1 MPAVAISPKV
11 KSILAE
17 LRRGFEEI
25 YGDRL
30 VKLLLFG
37 SQARGDARE
46 DSDIDV
52 LVVLRGPV
60 RPRGETTRISE
71 FRAALCLQHNAVVTC
86 IYLSEEQYLQEQSPL
101 VLNARREGVPV

>member
-1 MPAVAISPKV
+1 MPAVEISPKV

-30 VKLLLFG
+30 VKLVLFG
-37 SQARGDARE
+37 SHARGDARE

-52 LVVLRGPV
+52 IVVLK
-60 RPRGETTRISE
+60 GEVDDWEEGRRHSE
-71 FRAALCLQHNAVVTC
+71 FRAALCLEHDVVVTPF
-86 IYLSEEQYLQEQSPL
+86 YMSEERFGGEQSPL
-101 VLNARREGVPV
+101 LLNVRREGVLV